1 MALIPHD
8 KSCFVNHI
16 ASRDIK
22 TRKAITPSWGKVG
35 TAVQPT
41 RRARSTDTEAHMVKA
56 GVLAMTAAITIVM
69 VGWLRAPAATQQ
81 ASAPIDVLA
90 LTLSAHKCPVQSFDA
105 I

>member
-1 MALIPHD
+1 
-8 KSCFVNHI
+8 
-16 ASRDIK
+16 
-22 TRKAITPSWGKVG
+22 
-35 TAVQPT
+35 
-41 RRARSTDTEAHMVKA
+41 MVKV

-69 VGWLRAPAATQQ
+69 VGWFRAPAASQR

>member
-1 MALIPHD
+1 M
-8 KSCFVNHI
+8 SQ
-16 ASRDIK
+16 
-22 TRKAITPSWGKVG
+22 ITLAQS
-35 TAVQPT
+35 AN
-41 RRARSTDTEAHMVKA
+41 TEAQMVKA

-69 VGWLRAPAATQQ
+69 VGWLRAPAAKP